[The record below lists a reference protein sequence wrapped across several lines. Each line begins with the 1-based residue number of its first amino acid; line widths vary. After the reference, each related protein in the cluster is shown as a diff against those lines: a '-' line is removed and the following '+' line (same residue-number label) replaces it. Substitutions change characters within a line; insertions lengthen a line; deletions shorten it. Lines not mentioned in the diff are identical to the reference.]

1 MIELLTGFAD
11 DVIAIA
17 YRGRVTGQ
25 DYETV
30 LVPAVEAA
38 LKRHARLRFYCE
50 LADDFTGFAAGALW
64 DDWMLGLGHLNR
76 WGPVAVVTDIAWIRN
91 TTQALSP
98 LITTKVK
105 VFGQAQKDQAR
116 AWLGTVGPPP

>member
-1 MIELLTGFAD
+1 MIERLTGFAD
-11 DVIAIA
+11 DIIAIA
-17 YRGRVTGQ
+17 YRGRVSGL

-38 LKRHARLRFYCE
+38 LRTHAKLRFYCE
-50 LADDFTGFAAGALW
+50 MPDDFTGFAAGALW
-64 DDWMLGLGHLNR
+64 DDWKLGLGHLNH
-76 WGPVAVVTDIAWIRN
+76 WGPVAVVTDIPWIRN

-105 VFGQAQKDQAR
+105 VFGLAEKDQAR
-116 AWLGTVGPPP
+116 AWLGV